1 MSFVNQS
8 PAQPSAPQPGKTQSA
23 AQPEQASAGLPGEPA
38 SCPRALPGRGA
49 LCVLA
54 AALLFSL
61 GGMLVKLVPWHP
73 MAIGAARSVL
83 AGAILLSYMK
93 LRRHR
98 LVVNRAVLLGGFA
111 MGATS
116 TLYVLATKM
125 TTAADAI
132 LLQYTA
138 PVWII
143 LLMAVLFRVRPTKI
157 DLAATAV
164 LLCGAVLFFLDSLG
178 GGALVG
184 NILAVLSGVT
194 WAGVFMMK
202 QWEGSD
208 NLSSVFF
215 GCVFGAVVGMPWL
228 LSPAVTWSGPAVLGV
243 LAIGFV
249 QFGAAYVF
257 MAEGLVS
264 TPPLT
269 ASLLSM
275 IEPILNPIWVALIV
289 HERIGPLSLVGAVI
303 VIAGAI
309 GYNLLKA
316 REGQGAK

>member
-1 MSFVNQS
+1 MST
-8 PAQPSAPQPGKTQSA
+8 AQKTA
-23 AQPEQASAGLPGEPA
+23 EPHSHA
-38 SCPRALPGRGA
+38 GA
-49 LCVLA
+49 LCVLS

-73 MAIGAARSVL
+73 MAIGGARSIL
-83 AGAILLSYMK
+83 AGAILLLYMK
-93 LRRHR
+93 IRRHR
-98 LVVNRAVLLGGFA
+98 LVVNRAVLFGGLA
-111 MGATS
+111 MGLTS

-132 LLQYTA
+132 LIQYTA
-138 PVWII
+138 PIYII
-143 LLMAVLFRVRPTKI
+143 LFMWAFFKVKPTKI
-157 DLAATAV
+157 DIGATLV
-164 LLCGAVLFFLDSLG
+164 LLCGVVLFFLDSLG

-184 NILAVLSGVT
+184 NLLAVLSGVT
-194 WAGVFMMK
+194 WACVFMMK
-202 QWEGSD
+202 QWRGAD

-215 GCVFGAVVGMPWL
+215 GCVFGALVGLPWL
-228 LSPAVTWSGPAVLGV
+228 LSPSVEWSGSAVLGV

-257 MAEGLVS
+257 MAEGLTS

-269 ASLLSM
+269 ASLISM

-289 HERIGPLSLVGAVI
+289 HETIGPLSLVGALIVVI
-303 VIAGAI
+303 GVI

-316 REGQGAK
+316 REERNKVKSE